1 MKISTNAWDKRFKK
15 EGRVFEEPH
24 EDLPGIVNLLK
35 EKGARTVLDLGSGT
49 GRHLVVL
56 AKSGFSVFGLDNSRT
71 GIRIAKN
78 WLKSEGVTAD
88 LHRQEMTEEFPYAD
102 NFFDAVLSIQ
112 VIHHAEAAAIKR
124 TIKEVERVLK
134 KGGFIFITVPN
145 GRTQGK
151 EFAQIEPDTFIPL
164 DGPEK
169 GLPHHYFTTGELKR
183 FFQNFL
189 ITDLHLDSNDHYCLS
204 GFKQ

>member
-71 GIRIAKN
+71 GIRMAKN

-88 LHRQEMTEEFPYAD
+88 LHRQEMTKEFPYAD
-102 NFFDAVLSIQ
+102 SFFDAVLSIQ
-112 VIHHAEAAAIKR
+112 VIHHAEVAAIKR
-124 TIKEVERVLK
+124 TIKEIERVLK

-145 GRTQGK
+145 ERTQGK

-183 FFQNFL
+183 FFRNFL